1 MKSGVQPGFEF
12 GCKGKGRQGKLKMV
26 IFVVYQHRLM
36 QLIEVNTPALAKE
49 FILTN
54 VHLNRVNSSYIRPID
69 KEIDEVFDPA
79 RNKAFRNGEITR
91 WILRDD
97 DGRPIGRIA
106 AFVNKKYK
114 NKGDEVPVGGIGFFD
129 CINRQEAADML
140 LDVARH
146 WLGQREMEAMDGPIN
161 FGERDKWWGLL
172 VEGFHEPLY
181 GMNYNPP
188 YYKELFEKYGFKPF
202 FHQLCFSMDPMKRL
216 NDKVLQRH
224 AALAADPGYSAGK
237 IDKKQLEKYADDF
250 LVIYNGA
257 FAGHG
262 GMKQMRKE
270 QAMQLFKKMKPLL
283 DEDIVWYAY
292 YEGKPI
298 AMFLNIP
305 ELNQYFKHFDGKFG
319 LLQKLQFLWLRSRK
333 VCRHFTGIVFAVVP
347 EFQGMGV
354 DAYIITELAKVV
366 QPAGFYTNYE
376 MQWIGDFNPKMVNV
390 AKTLGD
396 AFISR
401 KLTTYRYLFDR
412 GREFKRHPMLT

>member
-1 MKSGVQPGFEF
+1 
-12 GCKGKGRQGKLKMV
+12 MV

-49 FILTN
+49 FILIN
-54 VHLNRVNSSYIRPID
+54 VQLNRANPSYIRPID
-69 KEIDEVFDPA
+69 KEISEVFDPA
-79 RNKAFRNGEITR
+79 YNKAFRNGEVTR
-91 WILRDD
+91 WILRDEE
-97 DGRPIGRIA
+97 GRPIGRIA

-129 CINRQEAADML
+129 CIHNQEAADL
-140 LDVARH
+140 LFDVARH
-146 WLGQREMEAMDGPIN
+146 WLGQRGMEAMDGPIN

-181 GMNYNPP
+181 GMNFNAP
-188 YYKELFEKYGFKPF
+188 YYKDLFETYGFKPF
-202 FHQLCFSMDPMKRL
+202 FHQLCFGMDPMKPL

-224 AALAADPGYSAGK
+224 AALAADPGYHAGK
-237 IDKKQLEKYADDF
+237 IDRRHLEKYADDF
-250 LVIYNGA
+250 IAIYNGA

-270 QAMQLFKKMKPLL
+270 QALQLFRKMKPLL
-283 DEDIVWYAY
+283 DEDIVWFAY
-292 YEGKPI
+292 YQQKPI

-305 ELNQYFKHFDGKFG
+305 ELNQYFKHFNGKFG
-319 LLQKLQFLWLRSRK
+319 LLQKLQFLWLRSRGA
-333 VCRHFTGIVFAVVP
+333 CRHFTGIVFAVIP
-347 EFQGMGV
+347 EFQGKGV
-354 DAYIITELAKVV
+354 DAYIINELAKVV
-366 QPAGFYTNYE
+366 QPARFYQRYE

-390 AKTLGD
+390 AKTLGE

-412 GREFKRHPMLT
+412 SREFKRHPMLS